1 MRWAMT
7 LGIFGALLANGL
19 PAFCQ
24 TPSTVSVAGSVIR
37 EMDKSW
43 GHQVPSGLAGGVT
56 LGWDKSRKIALEFVV
71 DWPASRTTQSVI
83 TEVDPKAGPEKRTD
97 RTTTQSPGWI
107 GFVSIYVVS
116 TSRFQLSALTGF
128 GVVSHREA
136 SAHLIEHLD
145 ANGNVIGQETGGTS
159 CSFAWGGPATGL
171 QLAIRLGRHVAV
183 VPEVYVIWFPYADS
197 GTATGIIRPAVAV
210 RWSF

>member
-1 MRWAMT
+1 MRWTMT
-7 LGIFGALLANGL
+7 LGFFGALLAKGP

-24 TPSTVSVAGSVIR
+24 TPSTVWVAGSVIR
-37 EMDKSW
+37 EMDESW
-43 GHQVPSGLAGGVT
+43 GHQVPSGFGGGVT
-56 LGWDKSRKIALEFVV
+56 LGWDKSPKIALEFVA
-71 DWPASRTTQSVI
+71 DWPASSTTQSVI

-107 GFVSIYVVS
+107 GFVSIQVVS

-136 SAHLIEHLD
+136 FTHLIEHLG

-159 CSFAWGGPATGL
+159 GSFAWGGPAIGL

-183 VPEVYVIWFPYADS
+183 APDVHLIWFPYADS
-197 GTATGIIRPAVAV
+197 GTATGIIRTAVAV